1 MATIFIANLFAKRL
15 GIDMHFYLCAID
27 QILLIFVSLSLSL
40 SRLCLILS
48 WSFRF
53 LVSVLE
59 CILLFYDVCVCLDR
73 AFIWIF
79 QKNAFG
85 LRANVCIVCEAHA
98 AHFTH
103 SSRFSLLFLLLF
115 LIQFGSIVT
124 AFIHY
129 VNRRQVFIICVRTH
143 DPVTISI
150 NSNHQCES
158 NKINNN
164 NGNNDEIG
172 IKMKMVCVCVYEWN
186 ATNQT
191 AIYST
196 YRSENLCDRKR

>member
-1 MATIFIANLFAKRL
+1 MCHWSDFIDFRL
-15 GIDMHFYLCAID
+15 SH
-27 QILLIFVSLSLSL
+27 SLSL

-59 CILLFYDVCVCLDR
+59 CILLFYDVCVCSDR

-85 LRANVCIVCEAHA
+85 LRANVCIVCEAQA

-172 IKMKMVCVCVYEWN
+172 INMKMVCVCVFMNEMR
-186 ATNQT
+186 QT
-191 AIYST
+191 RQLFTALTAAKIYVIESVKSYT
-196 YRSENLCDRKR
+196 